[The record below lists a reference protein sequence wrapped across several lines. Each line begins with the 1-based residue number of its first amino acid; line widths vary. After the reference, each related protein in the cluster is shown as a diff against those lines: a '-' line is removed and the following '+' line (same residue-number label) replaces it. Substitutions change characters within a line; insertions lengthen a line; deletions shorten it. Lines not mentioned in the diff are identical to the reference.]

1 MPVRKDTRVTVAPV
15 YGIDEGTT
23 VSSGRKTLSD
33 ATNGLAPAMGMEKEM
48 LPDGAAGALT
58 SNSMM
63 VCLLVVG
70 PTALTDTTLA
80 LALG

>member
-1 MPVRKDTRVTVAPV
+1 MPGRNDTRVTVAPV

-33 ATNGLAPAMGMEKEM
+33 ATNGLAPAMWMEKEM

-70 PTALTDTTLA
+70 PTAFTDITSA